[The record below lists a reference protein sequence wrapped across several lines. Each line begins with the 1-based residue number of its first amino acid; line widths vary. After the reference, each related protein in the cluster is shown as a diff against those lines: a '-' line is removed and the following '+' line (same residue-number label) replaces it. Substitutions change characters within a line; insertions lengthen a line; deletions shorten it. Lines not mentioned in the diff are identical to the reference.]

1 MLTDRLQRILIM
13 EEKFDRVCSELIEKR
28 VGEYETF
35 RDLCRKMDT
44 DEMQMNNLFYEKFGV
59 SGEEV
64 FYQFLVNSIVI
75 AV

>member
-1 MLTDRLQRILIM
+1 MDRLQRILIM
-13 EEKFDRVCSELIEKR
+13 EEKFDRVCLELIEKR
-28 VGEYETF
+28 VGEYETL
-35 RDLCRKMDT
+35 RDLCREMDT

-64 FYQFLVNSIVI
+64 FYKFLVYSIVI

>member
-1 MLTDRLQRILIM
+1 
-13 EEKFDRVCSELIEKR
+13 
-28 VGEYETF
+28 
-35 RDLCRKMDT
+35 MDT

-64 FYQFLVNSIVI
+64 FYQFLVHSIVI